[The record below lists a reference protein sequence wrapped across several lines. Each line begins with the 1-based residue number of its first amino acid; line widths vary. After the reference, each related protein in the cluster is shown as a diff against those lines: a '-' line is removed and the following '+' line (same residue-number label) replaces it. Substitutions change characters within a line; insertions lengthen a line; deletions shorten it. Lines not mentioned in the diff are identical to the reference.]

1 MGALKLSSSI
11 RSTRQSKKRTR
22 KPSYRTTTKKPK
34 FKEENA
40 FAKMDE
46 LHDMGQSDEDYVKD
60 YMKDKLDME
69 YQNDS

>member
-1 MGALKLSSSI
+1 LDGHWCLDF
-11 RSTRQSKKRTR
+11 
-22 KPSYRTTTKKPK
+22 PS
-34 FKEENA
+34 EENA

-69 YQNDS
+69 Y